1 MNGISCN
8 SDFQLEI
15 ATWIF
20 QTGEVEGYL
29 QISLLLVILAACFR

>member
-15 ATWIF
+15 ATWIL
-20 QTGEVEGYL
+20 QTGEVDYL
-29 QISLLLVILAACFR
+29 QISLLLLILNAYFR